1 MEKIY
6 NDISKKGIKLSLITP
21 SKITQSKSIENI
33 NYNTRYLHCP
43 HFHIKKADIKIS
55 KEKNSQDNDASIKYP
70 SILLKN
76 NKLKLFPKEKNQLNL
91 PESKK
96 VDASTQNDFSP
107 IKSHK
112 ITRIKSNLLKNLL
125 ANYPQKNK
133 NPINSVL
140 ESPHRGVEKIPCTTS
155 FSKYNNCSPFYKTN
169 TFRGCVYKKSHKR
182 NISDI
187 NKNISFSRFN
197 KEKEAMIDKYIKVNK
212 KIDNPLKYLSKIS
225 GVSCYKLRQV
235 IDYSL
240 SCGAKYLE
248 KNMIQNEQIESTN
261 TKRLIE
267 NKKYKNIYS
276 IITLK
281 SKKKNEVIKD
291 YSIEL
296 NNDASIDKVM
306 STKKFSNIKPIDD
319 D

>member
-1 MEKIY
+1 MEKRY
-6 NDISKKGIKLSLITP
+6 NKVLKKDIKLSLTTP
-21 SKITQSKSIENI
+21 SKITQSKSIDNT
-33 NYNTRYLHCP
+33 NFNTRYLHRP
-43 HFHIKKADIKIS
+43 HFYLKKADIKIS
-55 KEKNSQDNDASIKYP
+55 KEKHSQNNDDSIKYP
-70 SILLKN
+70 SIILKN
-76 NKLKLFPKEKNQLNL
+76 NILKIFQKKNNQTNS

-112 ITRIKSNLLKNLL
+112 ITRIKSNLLRNLI

-140 ESPHRGVEKIPCTTS
+140 ESPYRGVEKIQCTTS
-155 FSKYNNCSPFYKTN
+155 FSKYNNFSPFYKTN
-169 TFRGCVYKKSHKR
+169 TFRGCVYKINNKK

-187 NKNISFSRFN
+187 NKNFSFIKFN
-197 KEKEAMIDKYIKVNK
+197 KEKEEKIDKYIKINK

-225 GVSCYKLRQV
+225 GVPCYKLRQV

-248 KNMIQNEQIESTN
+248 KNIIPNEQNESTN
-261 TKRLIE
+261 IKRIID
-267 NKKYKNIYS
+267 NKRYKNMYS

-306 STKKFSNIKPIDD
+306 STKKFTNIKPVDD
-319 D
+319 Y

>member
-1 MEKIY
+1 M
-6 NDISKKGIKLSLITP
+6 
-21 SKITQSKSIENI
+21 
-33 NYNTRYLHCP
+33 
-43 HFHIKKADIKIS
+43 
-55 KEKNSQDNDASIKYP
+55 
-70 SILLKN
+70 
-76 NKLKLFPKEKNQLNL
+76 
-91 PESKK
+91 
-96 VDASTQNDFSP
+96 
-107 IKSHK
+107 
-112 ITRIKSNLLKNLL
+112 
-125 ANYPQKNK
+125 
-133 NPINSVL
+133 
-140 ESPHRGVEKIPCTTS
+140 EKIPCTTS

>member
-1 MEKIY
+1 
-6 NDISKKGIKLSLITP
+6 
-21 SKITQSKSIENI
+21 
-33 NYNTRYLHCP
+33 
-43 HFHIKKADIKIS
+43 
-55 KEKNSQDNDASIKYP
+55 
-70 SILLKN
+70 
-76 NKLKLFPKEKNQLNL
+76 
-91 PESKK
+91 
-96 VDASTQNDFSP
+96 
-107 IKSHK
+107 
-112 ITRIKSNLLKNLL
+112 
-125 ANYPQKNK
+125 
-133 NPINSVL
+133 
-140 ESPHRGVEKIPCTTS
+140 
-155 FSKYNNCSPFYKTN
+155 
-169 TFRGCVYKKSHKR
+169 
-182 NISDI
+182 
-187 NKNISFSRFN
+187 
-197 KEKEAMIDKYIKVNK
+197 MIDKYIKVNK